1 MSDLIPSITR
11 RTLLVGSAAAATS
24 WPGFVLAA
32 TAPGIAA
39 GVNTQA
45 MGPLVPSKLYGG
57 FIEHIGNL
65 INHSLWSEML
75 DDRKFYYGVIEKPE
89 VKPTHPLAA
98 LSFNQKWLAV
108 GPLAAIQLD
117 TQNVWVGQHSPVIT
131 ANEEQPVGMAQP
143 EIALKADAEYNSRI
157 VAWAESGVD
166 LVVKL
171 TWGEGPGQS
180 LEQKIATSKKWQ
192 TRKFTFKPGV
202 ATRNARFE
210 ILARGKGRCGIGAVS
225 LMPAD
230 NVQGFRADTLAL
242 MKEMKCPILRMP
254 GGNFVSAYDWKD
266 TIGAP
271 DLRPPVYDP
280 VWKAAQP
287 NDVGVDELLQLCELI
302 GSEPFW
308 CASTGF
314 AEPRSGAEL
323 VEYINGP
330 ADSRWGKVR
339 AANGR
344 KKPYGVK
351 YWAVGN
357 EMYGHWQMGHMA
369 PEQYVIKHNLFVDAM
384 RAVDPSIYIVAPGGF
399 VDEMTTGQG
408 IFIAGQPE
416 VKVGSERDWA
426 YSMFKGSWGKFDA
439 LGTHAYPPQDKRF
452 DLTTGKLFDVKMP
465 LNEWARQ
472 PANRVR
478 TMVDAW
484 EEYKKHFPKLNEGQ
498 VKVFFDEWAYGFE
511 DSLKN
516 CLAIALTFHEF
527 FRHTDFIAMA
537 GFTMATAWLDFDR
550 LNATISAK
558 GRIFQLYQQN
568 FGVIPVAVSGNNPPP
583 KPQYPIGGDQ
593 PSVNTGSPNW
603 PLDVSASLTEDKRAL
618 IVAVV
623 NATEQAQLLALDIAG
638 FAAAPTGLCWKFTG
652 AGLNAR
658 NGVGKPPEVT
668 TTEMEF
674 NTAIKQLPIGAMS
687 VELYRFERA

>member
-1 MSDLIPSITR
+1 DSGVRLSVK
-11 RTLLVGSAAAATS
+11 LS
-24 WPGFVLAA
+24 WGETPE
-32 TAPGIAA
+32 
-39 GVNTQA
+39 Q
-45 MGPLVPSKLYGG
+45 S
-57 FIEHIGNL
+57 IEH
-65 INHSLWSEML
+65 
-75 DDRKFYYGVIEKPE
+75 
-89 VKPTHPLAA
+89 
-98 LSFNQKWLAV
+98 
-108 GPLAAIQLD
+108 
-117 TQNVWVGQHSPVIT
+117 
-131 ANEEQPVGMAQP
+131 
-143 EIALKADAEYNSRI
+143 
-157 VAWAESGVD
+157 
-166 LVVKL
+166 
-171 TWGEGPGQS
+171 
-180 LEQKIATSKKWQ
+180 KIATSKKWK
-192 TRKFTFKPGV
+192 TRSFKFKPGV
-202 ATRNARFE
+202 NTTSARFE
-210 ILARGKGRCGIGAVS
+210 ILASGEGRCGIGAVS

-230 NVQGFRADTLAL
+230 NIKGFRADTLAL
-242 MKEMKCPILRMP
+242 MKEMNCPILRMP
-254 GGNFVSAYDWKD
+254 GGNFVSSYDWKH
-266 TIGAP
+266 TIGDQ
-271 DLRPPVYDP
+271 DLRPPIYDP
-280 VWKAAQP
+280 VWRAVQP
-287 NDVGVDELLQLCELI
+287 NDVGIDELLQLCELI

-330 ADSRWGKVR
+330 ADSTWGRVR
-339 AANGR
+339 ALNGR

-369 PEQYVIKHNLFVDAM
+369 PEQYTIKHNLFADAM
-384 RAVDPSIYIVAPGGF
+384 RAVDQSIYIVAPGGF

-452 DLTTGKLFDVKMP
+452 DLKTGKLFDVKMP

-484 EEYKKHFPKLNEGQ
+484 EEYKKHFPKLNEGS

-516 CLAIALTFHEF
+516 CLAIALTLHEF

-537 GFTMATAWLDFDR
+537 GFTMATAWLDFNRTD
-550 LNATISAK
+550 ATISAK
-558 GRIFQLYQQN
+558 GRIFQLYHQH
-568 FGVIPVAVSGNNPPP
+568 FGAIPVAVSGTNPPP

-593 PSVNTGSPNW
+593 PSVNTGSLNW
-603 PLDVSASLTEDKRAL
+603 PLDVSASLTEDKQAL

-623 NATEQAQLLALDIAG
+623 NATEQAQLLELDVQG
-638 FAAAPTGLCWKFTG
+638 FTAAAKGRCWKFTG
-652 AGLNAR
+652 ASLNAR
-658 NGVGKPPEVT
+658 NAVGKPPEVLT
-668 TTEMEF
+668 RETEF
-674 NTAIKQLPIGAMS
+674 DARTRPILIAATS
-687 VELYRFERA
+687 VEFYRFERA